1 MNVLRNL
8 SVVRLHNNATVVSRE
23 VIVEVAV
30 EVEVV
35 AVLMLLKSRRVLSRR
50 ILSTSSSL
58 FQLLVSSSASNHLSD
73 SLLSVGCVFFA
84 F

>member
-23 VIVEVAV
+23 VEVAV

-35 AVLMLLKSRRVLSRR
+35 AVLMLLKSRRVLPRR

-58 FQLLVSSSASNHLSD
+58 FQSLVSSSASNHLSD